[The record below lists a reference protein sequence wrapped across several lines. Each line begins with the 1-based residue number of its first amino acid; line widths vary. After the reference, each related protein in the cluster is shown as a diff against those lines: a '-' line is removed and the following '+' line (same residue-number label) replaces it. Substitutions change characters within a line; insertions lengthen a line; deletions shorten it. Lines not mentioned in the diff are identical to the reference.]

1 MVKSQQV
8 DLNSWSAVQFI
19 SIHLFSHFIK
29 QHREIYKTDK
39 IIQKAKVY
47 IYIYIYCTHQTGEL
61 ALLIIILINLHKLI
75 ITANFF
81 NENNF

>member
-19 SIHLFSHFIK
+19 SIHLFSHLIK

-39 IIQKAKVY
+39 IIQKARV
-47 IYIYIYCTHQTGEL
+47 YIYCTHQTGEL
-61 ALLIIILINLHKLI
+61 ALLIVILIKHKLV